1 MHACV
6 LVNIKVCIYYIV
18 LIKFKY
24 SKKIFLS
31 YKYIFQIMF
40 RYILNI
46 IFIFIFIFYLLSNQ
60 SKKISIYSN

>member
-6 LVNIKVCIYYIV
+6 LVNLKVCIYYIV

-46 IFIFIFIFYLLSNQ
+46 IFIFIFYLLSNQ